1 MNATDRLEEIEVRIE
16 RQQHGFRDDGRGD
29 CAVCGAGVED
39 HSPPRSATRDT
50 AYLLS
55 LVRTQAAEIERL
67 KAVLEAARTSVQAVR
82 EYGHEIRG
90 EDWSG
95 LDGRDIRDKLLRETE
110 PVLAALASL
119 EEQT

>member
-1 MNATDRLEEIEVRIE
+1 MSVTDKRLEEIEARVE

-29 CAVCGAGVED
+29 CAVCGAGVVD
-39 HSPPRSATRDT
+39 HFATRDT

-95 LDGRDIRDKLLRETE
+95 LDGRDIRDKLLRDTE

>member
-1 MNATDRLEEIEVRIE
+1 MSVTDKRLEEIEARVE

-39 HSPPRSATRDT
+39 HFATRDT

-55 LVRTQAAEIERL
+55 LVRTQAAEIGRL

-82 EYGHEIRG
+82 EYGSEVRL
-90 EDWSG
+90 DWSG
-95 LDGRDIRDKLLRETE
+95 LDGRDIRDRLLEETE
-110 PVLAALASL
+110 PVVVALARL
-119 EEQT
+119 EEQA